1 MGHVTCGKTLL
12 GIVYH
17 YIGLRTGCG
26 RCVRCE
32 RWLLGQRCLHV
43 SSHRTAMSARFVTQ
57 DSDVCTF
64 RHTGQQCLHVSSHR
78 TTMSARFVTKDSNVC
93 TFRHTGQRCL
103 HVSSHRTG
111 CETQAKAKNR
121 AAIVPFIFVLSLFL
135 SFLFLL
141 FIWTVDIST
150 V

>member
-1 MGHVTCGKTLL
+1 M
-12 GIVYH
+12 YH
-17 YIGLRTGCG
+17 YVGLRTGCG

-43 SSHRTAMSARFVTQ
+43 SSHRTAMPARFVTQDNNVYTFRNTGQQCLHVSSHRTAMSARFVTQ

-64 RHTGQQCLHVSSHR
+64 RHTGQRCLHVSSHR
-78 TTMSARFVTKDSNVC
+78 TTMSARFVTQDSDVC
-93 TFRHTGQRCL
+93 TFRHTGQ
-103 HVSSHRTG
+103 G
-111 CETQAKAKNR
+111 
-121 AAIVPFIFVLSLFL
+121 AIVPFIFVLSLFL
-135 SFLFLL
+135 SFLFL